1 MHCDANKKG
10 KSIVSVRASEV
21 VDFSSQYGSSEALS
35 YTAENII
42 GPPAIFPR
50 TGDNAYSYQLKTYGE
65 WWQILPSTPKTKI
78 LLPYDTPVESQDFIE
93 FRVETRIIPLLLRVY
108 EVYNPGAIVK
118 VFCYCYETKK
128 WVVMWKGEPQILFPD
143 KSHCFTIDIHGID
156 FLTDFYRLEFHHKH
170 LNYFCEI
177 DGLILYGEERYSSC
191 FFSNYGFPGSLNLT
205 RTQKYIGCSKEE
217 TSFSKEIAENVSSFS
232 ILPDEVVTMILS
244 YLDLQ
249 SLCTTARVSKRF
261 YKLCYDPVLFQD
273 LNLQLYWHLVDA
285 NAMKSLQSRLSSL
298 KKLNVAWCGG
308 QGRITSQD
316 FIKFLKE
323 NCANLTSLKL
333 ANCHFVCNNTLKEI
347 ASHCS
352 FLKELELQSCL
363 TADLTQRGFLCIAKI
378 TNVTYLDLYRTL
390 IDKTSLI
397 TIIKSLKLE
406 HLLLGGCS
414 NINGINEVIN
424 AISKYLKHSLKT
436 LDLWR
441 ATNVSCRGVKDLAE
455 CINLVE
461 LDLGWCYQ
469 IDPSCGC
476 IRQLVTHCPKLKKL
490 FLTAIRTITNSE
502 LDAIAMNCPEM
513 EQLDIL
519 GTSEYNVASVKNL
532 LESCKNMKLLDISYS
547 ASEVKMSVSTL
558 RTTFPSVKIKCSLPY
573 NVNEY
578 YC

>member
-1 MHCDANKKG
+1 MFQYCGRSMKSIEIEEDTILYNMHCDANKKG

-50 TGDNAYSYQLKTYGE
+50 TGDNAYSYQLYFFN
-65 WWQILPSTPKTKI
+65 S
-78 LLPYDTPVESQDFIE
+78 FIE

-143 KSHCFTIDIHGID
+143 KSHCFSIDIHGID

-177 DGLILYGEERYSSC
+177 DGLILYGEERYSPC

-205 RTQKYIGCSKEE
+205 RTQKYIGCSIEE
-217 TSFSKEIAENVSSFS
+217 TSFSKEIAQTLSSFS

-298 KKLNVAWCGG
+298 KKLNMAWCGG

-316 FIKFLKE
+316 FIKTGFIVFTDFKTFCE
-323 NCANLTSLKL
+323 
-333 ANCHFVCNNTLKEI
+333 EI
-347 ASHCS
+347 PEVGA
-352 FLKELELQSCL
+352 F
-363 TADLTQRGFLCIAKI
+363 TFR
-378 TNVTYLDLYRTL
+378 
-390 IDKTSLI
+390 
-397 TIIKSLKLE
+397 
-406 HLLLGGCS
+406 GCS
-414 NINGINEVIN
+414 NINGLNEVIN

-490 FLTAIRTITNSE
+490 FLTAVRTITNSE

-532 LESCKNMKLLDISYS
+532 LECCKNMKLLDISYS

-558 RTTFPSVKIKCSLPY
+558 QTTFPSVKIKCSLPY

-578 YC
+578 YS